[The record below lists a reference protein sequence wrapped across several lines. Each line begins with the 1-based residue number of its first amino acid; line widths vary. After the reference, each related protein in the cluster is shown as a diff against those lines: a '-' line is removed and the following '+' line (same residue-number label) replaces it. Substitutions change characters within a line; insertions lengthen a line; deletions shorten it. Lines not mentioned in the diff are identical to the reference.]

1 MFKNVSRR
9 HFDGWAVGRAV
20 RSGKAVYSC
29 FGGEIRLLQLS
40 PSLPLPGLAGAGRA
54 RKGAG
59 EAGGVV
65 HSFVED
71 RCCSSSAGRALH
83 GDTFSD
89 MEIFLL
95 ENTTDIPAAQRRPM
109 QAAAVAGRERVLF
122 NRRNLV
128 MCTFLRSF
136 GAASDRAASHLLRTG
151 CGGPTASARSRAR
164 RTRGPAGGRAGGRG
178 TGLFVVSNGW
188 DLLPLPSSLLNT
200 F

>member
-1 MFKNVSRR
+1 MSLGGTLT
-9 HFDGWAVGRAV
+9 DGRSGGRCAVGRRFTVALGA
-20 RSGKAVYSC
+20 RSDS
-29 FGGEIRLLQLS
+29 FSSLP